1 MNHRFALSF
10 LATTALISTHHAL
23 AQTTPDVE
31 HIETI
36 INAKP
41 LERTPPK
48 YPVDAARKSQEGWT
62 RLSFVIDKEGNVV
75 DPIIQDSSGVKSM
88 DKEALK
94 AIKNWKYSPAMQN
107 GEAIEQCQ
115 MQVQLDFK
123 LSSEVGVTRK
133 FMNAYRYIM
142 EAINENKLDD
152 AQQKLAELAD
162 SQMWNM
168 TESGYFYFADA
179 MYANKIN
186 DKKRELNS
194 INRALAAGDD
204 ALNSKDKLLYM
215 LERQFVLY
223 TGASQYASALK
234 TFAKIKAQKDAEQQI
249 LYYQPYAD
257 KIQSLVHSDQPM
269 VRHAQINDDG
279 FIYHSLSRDSF
290 TLAVKQGELDEVQ
303 IRCANKRSR
312 FTVAE
317 QAEWKIPAS
326 WGQCTIFVTGSPNSE
341 FQVIELGEYNGQI

>member
-1 MNHRFALSF
+1 MNRSIALHF
-10 LATTALISTHHAL
+10 LATAAFIAAHSAS
-23 AQTTPDVE
+23 AQSTPDVE

-75 DPIIQDSSGVKSM
+75 DPIIQDSSGVKSI
-88 DKEALK
+88 DREALK

-123 LSSEVGVTRK
+123 LSGEVGVTRK

-142 EAINENKLDD
+142 ETIKENKLDD
-152 AQQKLAELAD
+152 AQQKLAELAE
-162 SQMWNM
+162 SQKWNM
-168 TESGYFYFADA
+168 TESAYFYFADA

-186 DKKRELNS
+186 DKKRELSS

-204 ALNSKDKLLYM
+204 ALNSKEKLLYM
-215 LERQFVLY
+215 LERQFVLF
-223 TGASQYASALK
+223 TGATEYAAALA
-234 TFAKIKAQKDAEQQI
+234 TFAKIKEQKAAEQPI

-257 KIQSLVHSDQPM
+257 KIQALVHSDQPM

-279 FIYHSLSRDSF
+279 FMYHTLSRDSF
-290 TLAVKQGELDEVQ
+290 SLALEQGALDEVQ

-317 QAEWKIPAS
+317 QAQWKIPSS

-341 FQVIELGEYNGQI
+341 FQVIELGSYNGQI